1 MPRKKQIPQSSP
13 PQQTQPPAATNT
25 SPSSASPKPHGGGK
39 TIIHPAA
46 KLEELKF
53 AIYERAILDYAICC
67 RPPGANTP
75 IQGLYT
81 PEGEKLI
88 IAKFL
93 REHLD
98 EADLILERVEELAAK
113 STCRSLASLSNVR
126 CALALRAPD
135 KNPRPKRGPYKKK
148 GQSNAND

>member
-1 MPRKKQIPQSSP
+1 MPRRKQTPQSSP
-13 PQQTQPPAATNT
+13 PQSTQLAAATST
-25 SPSSASPKPHGGGK
+25 SRSSASPKSHGGGK

-67 RPPGANTP
+67 RPPAHNTP
-75 IQGLYT
+75 NRGLYT
-81 PEGEKLI
+81 PEGEKRI
-88 IAKFL
+88 IASFL

-98 EADLILERVEELAAK
+98 EADLILERVEELAAT

-126 CALALRAPD
+126 CAMALKAPD

-148 GQSNAND
+148 GTSND